1 MAIMSQR
8 LRRLV
13 RPMLGRLG
21 YDVQRVRPGAWLV
34 QRPLDHRPP
43 LRMQRIGW
51 AKTAPVLL
59 AEDDGTSKRRREHRN
74 TIDQFYADEHL
85 SWLLE
90 KLRIDCVLDVGAN
103 RGQFARRLRRLGYA
117 GRIASFEPVAH
128 QLADLRLAA
137 ESDPG
142 WFVHPYALG
151 ERDGAA
157 EINVAAGKGTMS
169 SMLEPSEFGREWS
182 LKLRDTHAE
191 TIEVRRLDSVLDEA
205 TAGLSDPRI
214 FLKLDTQGY
223 DLQAFRGG
231 GDRLT
236 EILALQS
243 EVACVPI
250 YDAMPRMPEQLSEY
264 ESAGFAMSAM
274 FPVTRHRKS
283 MRVIEF
289 DALMVR
295 PEATGGS
302 DSR

>member
-1 MAIMSQR
+1 MATMSRQPR
-8 LRRLV
+8 VLRSLV
-13 RPMLGRLG
+13 SRVG
-21 YDVQRVRPGAWLV
+21 YEVQRVRAGAWLV
-34 QRPLDHRPP
+34 QRPRGGQRP
-43 LRMQRIGW
+43 LTLKNIGS
-51 AKTAPVLL
+51 KKSGPVLL
-59 AEDDGTSKRRREHRN
+59 LVDDDGTAKSRSRLRN
-74 TIDQFYADEHL
+74 ALNRHLADEHL
-85 SWLLE
+85 AWMLE

-103 RGQFARRLRRLGYA
+103 RGQFARGVRALGFT
-117 GRIASFEPVAH
+117 GRIASFEPVPH
-128 QLADLRLAA
+128 LLADLRRNAA
-137 ESDPG
+137 EDPD

-151 ERDGAA
+151 DEDGTA
-157 EINVAAGKGTMS
+157 EIHVVPGKMS
-169 SMLEPSEFGREWS
+169 SMLEASEFGKEWS
-182 LKLRDTHAE
+182 KKLRDSHPE
-191 TIEVRRLDSVLDEA
+191 TIQVRRLDSVLDEA

-214 FLKLDTQGY
+214 FLKLDTQGF

-264 ESAGFAMSAM
+264 ESAGFAISAM

-295 PEATGGS
+295 PEATGGP
-302 DSR
+302 DHP